1 MSVNIH
7 FFLIMWF
14 VCMYA
19 VHSEENTVYVPLIC
33 QYVGTDESLN
43 ALIHAY
49 IRAIVFYLCASC
61 MVDI

>member
-1 MSVNIH
+1 
-7 FFLIMWF
+7 MWF

-49 IRAIVFYLCASC
+49 IRAIEFYLCASC